1 MYFTVKL
8 FFACV
13 VSIGFALPTLAQSS
27 FAEATEGKEDA
38 DVVWY
43 ENLFRPKKIAIEKEI
58 AEAHNKRFKAQESK
72 DKAAEVNALI
82 ELGVINLVRAVDYE
96 QAMGWLIRSLAIE
109 DSLSLRKE
117 KIFTTLAIARVFED
131 VGDNYKSL
139 EFLGQAQRL
148 SDQEKNRYIQTLI
161 LNESG
166 RVEAA
171 HGLDEE
177 AAEDYELALEYAREL
192 KQSALEA
199 DAMIHLGKLLTRKK
213 KNTEALA
220 NFKNALS
227 IYRSVKDKMNEAV
240 ALNEVGEMYRVM
252 KNHERALANH
262 VAALEI
268 RERLKDDNGLAQSYN
283 NVSVLYF
290 DEKNYKRAISNL
302 QLALQAGRRAG
313 AQDELMKSNDY
324 LSKCYHELND
334 FKKALEY
341 REESLGIQEMIAKEK
356 NERKLL
362 EAHNLYGL
370 KKQES
375 QINKLEGDREQKE
388 KIIEAQNELQNRLI
402 LLIALGM
409 VIGVLVLYMYLSKRR
424 TARKLQELNA
434 TKDKLFSIIGHDV
447 KGPLNSL
454 TSFSSLLLNH
464 IDKISKDE
472 IKMLS
477 QDIDKSLKNLFTLL
491 ENLLEWSRSQTGSID
506 FKPEEF
512 DLADVLVENEN
523 LLKVQAQN
531 KKITIANE
539 NKINLPV
546 NVHRHSINTVVRN
559 LLSNAIKFT
568 PEGGQITLAAQVNG
582 SHYIVSV
589 ADTGVGMS
597 AAAMQKL
604 FKIGTKHSTLGTA
617 KEKGTGLG
625 LILCKDFVEK
635 NGGTIN
641 VESKEG
647 SGSRF
652 YFTVPKK

>member
-1 MYFTVKL
+1 MKS

-13 VSIGFALPTLAQSS
+13 VVLISVGLPSLAQ
-27 FAEATEGKEDA
+27 TDA

-43 ENLFRPKKIAIEKEI
+43 ENLFRTQKISIEKEI
-58 AEAHNKRFKAQESK
+58 TQTNHKRLQAQNVK
-72 DKAAEVNALI
+72 DKSAEVVALI
-82 ELGVINLVRAVDYE
+82 ELGVIHLARAVDYE

-109 DSLSLRKE
+109 DSLNMRKE
-117 KIFTTLAIARVFED
+117 KIFTCLAIARVFEN

-139 EFLGQAQRL
+139 EFLDQAQKL

-166 RVEAA
+166 RVDAA
-171 HGLDEE
+171 QGLDEE
-177 AAEDYELALEYAREL
+177 AFENYNLALDYAREL
-192 KQSALEA
+192 NQRGLEA
-199 DAMIHLGKLLTRKK
+199 DALIHLGKLLTRKK
-213 KNTEALA
+213 KNAEALA
-220 NFKNALS
+220 SFKDALA
-227 IYRSVKDKMNEAV
+227 IYRSVKDKMNEAI

-302 QLALQAGRRAG
+302 QLALQAGRKAG
-313 AQDELMKSNDY
+313 AQDELVKSNDY
-324 LSKCYHELND
+324 LSKCYRELKEY
-334 FKKALEY
+334 KKALEH
-341 REESLGIQEMIAKEK
+341 REESLGIQDLIATEK

-362 EAHNLYGL
+362 EAHNLYGI
-370 KKQES
+370 KKQEA
-375 QINKLEGDREQKE
+375 QINKLEGDREQRE
-388 KIIEAQNELQNRLI
+388 KVIQAQNELKNQLI
-402 LLIALGM
+402 LLIILGM
-409 VIGVLVLYMYLSKRR
+409 VIGVLVLYLYFSKRR
-424 TARKLQELNA
+424 SARKLQELNA
-434 TKDKLFSIIGHDV
+434 TKDKLFSIIGHDL

-464 IDKISKDE
+464 IDKISKEE

-491 ENLLEWSRSQTGSID
+491 ENLLEWSRSQTGAID

-512 DLADVLVENEN
+512 DLADVLNENET
-523 LLKVQAQN
+523 LLKIQAQN
-531 KKITIANE
+531 KKITIVNE
-539 NKINLPV
+539 NKISLPV
-546 NVHRHSINTVVRN
+546 CVHRHSVNTVVRN

-568 PEGGQITLAAQVNG
+568 PEGGKVMMNADRNG
-582 SHYIVSV
+582 SHYTVSV
-589 ADTGVGMS
+589 IDTGVGMTVT
-597 AAAMQKL
+597 AMQKL

-635 NGGTIN
+635 NGGTIG
-641 VESKEG
+641 VESSEG
-647 SGSRF
+647 VGSKF
-652 YFTVPKK
+652 YFTVPMKS

>member
-1 MYFTVKL
+1 MKL

-13 VSIGFALPTLAQSS
+13 VSLGFALPTVAQ
-27 FAEATEGKEDA
+27 DDV

-43 ENLFRPKKIAIEKEI
+43 ENLFRPKKVKSIENEIPQAIS
-58 AEAHNKRFKAQESK
+58 KRLKAQEIN
-72 DKAAEVNALI
+72 DKSAEAKALI
-82 ELGVINLVRAVDYE
+82 ELGVLHLTQVIDYE

-109 DSLSLRKE
+109 DSLNLRKE
-117 KIFTTLAIARVFED
+117 KIFTCLAMARVFED

-139 EFLGQAQRL
+139 EFLNQAQRL

-166 RVEAA
+166 KVKAA
-171 HGLDEE
+171 HGKEE
-177 AAEDYELALEYAREL
+177 AAFEDYELALEYAREL
-192 KQSALEA
+192 EQQGLEA
-199 DAMIHLGKLLTRKK
+199 DALIHMGKLLTQKK
-213 KNTEALA
+213 KNEEALR
-220 NFKNALS
+220 NFKNALA
-227 IYRSVKDKMNEAV
+227 IYRSLKDKLNEAV

-302 QLALQAGRRAG
+302 QLALQSGRKSQD
-313 AQDELMKSNDY
+313 QDELMKSYDY
-324 LSKCYHELND
+324 LSKCYREQKD

-341 REESLGIQEMIAKEK
+341 RESFLGIEDFIGKEK
-356 NERKLL
+356 NEHQLL
-362 EAHNLYGL
+362 EAQNRYVMQ
-370 KKQES
+370 KQEL
-375 QINKLEGDREQKE
+375 QIDKLEGDREQRE
-388 KIIEAQNELQNRLI
+388 KVIEAQNKLKNNLM
-402 LLIALGM
+402 LLIAFGM
-409 VIGVLVLYMYLSKRR
+409 IIGALVLYLYFLKQRS
-424 TARKLQELNA
+424 ARKLQELNA
-434 TKDKLFSIIGHDV
+434 TKDKLFSIIGHDL

-464 IDKISKDE
+464 IDMISKEE

-512 DLADVLVENEN
+512 NLADVLKENEG

-531 KKITIANE
+531 KKITVVNE
-539 NKINLPV
+539 NKLDLPV
-546 NVHRHSINTVVRN
+546 KLHRHSINTVVRN

-568 PEGGQITLAAQVNG
+568 PEGGKITMSAEVNG
-582 SHYIVSV
+582 SHFLVSV
-589 ADTGVGMS
+589 TDTGVGMS
-597 AAAMQKL
+597 NAAMQKL
-604 FKIGTKHSTLGTA
+604 FKLGTKHSTLGTA
-617 KEKGTGLG
+617 KEAGTGLG

-635 NGGTIN
+635 NGGTIG

-647 SGSRF
+647 YGSKF
-652 YFTVPKK
+652 YFTMPK

>member
-1 MYFTVKL
+1 MG
-8 FFACV
+8 
-13 VSIGFALPTLAQSS
+13 IGLPCLAQ
-27 FAEATEGKEDA
+27 TEA
-38 DVVWY
+38 DVNWY
-43 ENLFRPKKIAIEKEI
+43 EDLFRAKKTTIEKEI
-58 AEAHNKRFKAQESK
+58 TDANHKRLQAQESN
-72 DKAAEVNALI
+72 DKSAEVNALI
-82 ELGVINLVRAVDYE
+82 ELGVIHLARVVDYE
-96 QAMGWLIRSLAIE
+96 QAMGWLIRSLSIE
-109 DSLSLRKE
+109 DSLNMRKE
-117 KIFTTLAIARVFED
+117 KIFTCLAMARVFEG

-139 EFLGQAQRL
+139 EFLDQAQKL

-171 HGLDEE
+171 QGLDEE
-177 AAEDYELALEYAREL
+177 AFENYTLALEYAREL
-192 KQSALEA
+192 GQQGLEA
-199 DAMIHLGKLLTRKK
+199 EALIRLGKLLTRQK
-213 KNTEALA
+213 KNTEALT
-220 NFKNALS
+220 NFKNALT
-227 IYRSVKDKMNEAV
+227 IYRSVKDKMNEAI

-313 AQDELMKSNDY
+313 AQDELVKSNDY
-324 LSKCYHELND
+324 LSKCYHELKD
-334 FKKALEY
+334 YKKALEH
-341 REESLGIQEMIAKEK
+341 REESLGIQDLIATEK

-370 KKQES
+370 KKQEA
-375 QINKLEGDREQKE
+375 QINKLEGDREQRE
-388 KIIEAQNELQNRLI
+388 KVIQAQNELRNRLI
-402 LLIALGM
+402 LLIILGA
-409 VIGVLVLYMYLSKRR
+409 VIGVLVLYLYFSKRK

-434 TKDKLFSIIGHDV
+434 TKDKLFSIIGHDL

-464 IDKISKDE
+464 IDKISKEE

-491 ENLLEWSRSQTGSID
+491 ENLLEWSRSQTGAID

-512 DLADVLVENEN
+512 DLADVLTENET

-531 KKITIANE
+531 KKITIVNE
-539 NKINLPV
+539 NKVSLPV
-546 NVHRHSINTVVRN
+546 KVHRNSVNTVVRN

-568 PEGGQITLAAQVNG
+568 PEGGKVIMNADSNG
-582 SHYIVSV
+582 SLYTISV
-589 ADTGVGMS
+589 TDTGVGMS
-597 AAAMQKL
+597 ATAMQKL

-641 VESKEG
+641 VESTEG
-647 SGSRF
+647 VGSKF
-652 YFTVPKK
+652 YFTLPMKG